1 MPIDYKDYPEDWE
14 AISKRIREV
23 RAMNHC
29 EECGVMNYALIRRRK
44 DNGAVWEYCGREDAD
59 RPEGIWRRPVEVVL
73 TVAHIGA
80 PLEDGSIGNKHDKHD
95 VRDCNL
101 KALCQ
106 RCHLR
111 LDLNDHIT
119 NRRNG
124 RNWRRGQTALS
135 L

>member
-14 AISKRIREV
+14 AISLRIRE
-23 RAMNHC
+23 RAKNRC
-29 EECGVMNYALIRRRK
+29 EECGVPNHAWIMRNKLRPYHYEFAVSK
-44 DNGAVWEYCGREDAD
+44 DEPPA
-59 RPEGIWRRPVEVVL
+59 EGWKKPIQVVL
-73 TVAHIGA
+73 TVAHLGA
-80 PLEDGSIGNKHDKHD
+80 PKEDCSIGNKHDKHD

-119 NRRNG
+119 NRKLG
-124 RNWRRGQTALS
+124 RNWRRDQTS
-135 L
+135 LPI